1 MLYSILLIVQVII
14 SIGLITFVLLQHGKG
29 ADAGAAFGSGASST
43 VFGAQGSANFLSRTT
58 AIFAALFFINSL
70 AMAYIIS
77 DQQVQESVVDTVVIE
92 EQVEEVM
99 PQPVIETDV
108 PSDVPASETSGQVPS
123 DIPE

>member
-58 AIFAALFFINSL
+58 AIFATLFFINSL

-77 DQQVQESVVDTVVIE
+77 NQQVAESVVDSVVIE
-92 EQVEEVM
+92 EPVVEEAS
-99 PQPVIETDV
+99 PAPVESDI
-108 PSDVPASETSGQVPS
+108 PSDVPDAGSSSQLPS